1 MPTVSSDIVD
11 AIQDFGIAILIFYV
25 ILIHNKMLDMQD
37 DIERIL
43 ESKWFPEPR
52 EVSEDEV

>member
-1 MPTVSSDIVD
+1 MPTVSGDLVD
-11 AIQDFGIAILIFYV
+11 AIQDIGIAILIIYV
-25 ILIHNKMLDMQD
+25 IIIHNKMLDMQD